1 MDPNTISLITCIT
14 AAISALIAGI
24 SAYLAYRFK
33 RADGKAE
40 LEKELDRILE
50 IGIQYPR
57 FEYEPFTSDWVNHRG
72 EDNDIYLRYDIY
84 CNLLFNFL
92 HHVFEYYDGKKEKI
106 ENYVDVRTWI
116 RMHRQNWEHPIAD
129 NENVDGYDQP
139 FRDFINS
146 YLR

>member
-92 HHVFEYYDGKKEKI
+92 HHVFEYYDPSENGNATWTKLIIYIIPKQKI
-106 ENYVDVRTWI
+106 KYKSN
-116 RMHRQNWEHPIAD
+116 
-129 NENVDGYDQP
+129 
-139 FRDFINS
+139 
-146 YLR
+146 